1 MTYTPSGSLIPTAL
15 SFYEL
20 PRAHYRRDDLPRG
33 FPVVAREENVTA
45 RLMVRGEHFVA
56 RLAEAWLRASRVG
69 RGRSAGCSSYG
80 RQTTP
85 MRPGLRRRVHSPS
98 GEGRC
103 RSTDSNSEGARV
115 DGGRLPTASSRRRCP
130 GCLFSVDLHSIT
142 LFAAGTQRVHHRGP
156 TQYRYTFVPTGTF
169 LYIHSMSSSVM
180 RMQPCDAE
188 VPIDFWNGVPW
199 IW

>member
-1 MTYTPSGSLIPTAL
+1 MTYTPSESVIPTAL

-20 PRAHYRRDDLPRG
+20 PRAHHRRDELPRG
-33 FPVVAREENVTA
+33 FPANRKQPA
-45 RLMVRGEHFVA
+45 H
-56 RLAEAWLRASRVG
+56 W
-69 RGRSAGCSSYG
+69 
-80 RQTTP
+80 
-85 MRPGLRRRVHSPS
+85 
-98 GEGRC
+98 
-103 RSTDSNSEGARV
+103 
-115 DGGRLPTASSRRRCP
+115 CP
-130 GCLFSVDLHSIT
+130 GCLFSVDLPSIA

>member
-20 PRAHYRRDDLPRG
+20 SRTHHRCDGLLRG
-33 FPVVAREENVTA
+33 FPVVAREENVT
-45 RLMVRGEHFVA
+45 
-56 RLAEAWLRASRVG
+56 
-69 RGRSAGCSSYG
+69 
-80 RQTTP
+80 
-85 MRPGLRRRVHSPS
+85 
-98 GEGRC
+98 
-103 RSTDSNSEGARV
+103 
-115 DGGRLPTASSRRRCP
+115 GGRLPTQAAGALVPR
-130 GCLFSVDLHSIT
+130 LLVFVDLHPIA
-142 LFAAGTQRVHHRGP
+142 LFAAATQRVHRRGP